1 MKLAFELKS
10 VRAHMKSMLNTK
22 MDFAVLFYLDIWG
35 DYSAQREDTCLSQEP
50 TSWCR
55 VLYN

>member
-50 TSWCR
+50 TS
-55 VLYN
+55 